1 MKLLGKL
8 VFNYLFYWNRLVF
21 FAVMESWFLIIGV
34 ILAALYSGL
43 IWLYRFWFNRLKP
56 FEPIPKALQ
65 TPVFFSVIVPARNE
79 SEAIEACLNSIL
91 AQQYPVDSYEII
103 VVDDFS
109 TDDTAAIVRSLSL
122 KFPHLQLI
130 SLQDFY
136 PDGNQLAYKKKAI
149 ELAISKSKGTWVV
162 TTDADCIVPPLW
174 LHHFSAMIAKEN
186 PVFIAAPVMFTY
198 NGKFSG
204 IFQLLDF
211 MSLQGIT
218 AAAVSAGSHTM
229 CNGAN
234 LAYSK
239 QAFEQVGGFR
249 GIDHLASGDD
259 MLLMYK
265 MKREF
270 GKRLSYL
277 FSSKS
282 IVLTAP
288 MPGWKQFLHQRIRWA
303 SKASYYEDKGMLMV
317 LWLVYLLNAILLVG
331 LIASFFYP
339 VLFPHV
345 LLLIAIK
352 TIAELGF
359 LLPVAHF
366 FQLKKWLLY
375 FPLMQPFHI
384 VYTVIAGW
392 LGKFGSYQWKSRKV
406 Q

>member
-79 SEAIEACLNSIL
+79 SERIEACLQSIL
-91 AQQYPVDSYEII
+91 RQQYPSDCYEIL

-109 TDDTAAIVRSLSL
+109 TDDTAVKVRKLASQY
-122 KFPHLQLI
+122 PRVQLL

-136 PDGNQLAYKKKAI
+136 ADGNQLAYKKKAI
-149 ELAISKSKGTWVV
+149 ELAISKSKGSWIV
-162 TTDADCIVPPLW
+162 TTDADCVVPPDW
-174 LHHFSAMIAKEN
+174 LHHFNAMIAKEN
-186 PVFIAAPVMFTY
+186 PVFIAAPVMFTN

-204 IFQLLDF
+204 IFQVLDF
-211 MSLQGIT
+211 LSLQGIT

-239 QAFEQVGGFR
+239 QAFEQVGRFK

-265 MKREF
+265 MKKQF
-270 GKRLSYL
+270 GNRLSYL
-277 FSSKS
+277 FSAQS

-288 MPGWKQFLHQRIRWA
+288 MPNWKQFLHQRIRWA
-303 SKASYYEDKGMLMV
+303 SKASYYEDKGMLAV
-317 LWLVYLLNAILLVG
+317 LWLVYLFNAFLLVG
-331 LIASFFYP
+331 LILGIFYP
-339 VLFPHV
+339 TVFYDV
-345 LLLIAIK
+345 LLLIGIK
-352 TIAELGF
+352 TFAELSF
-359 LLPVAHF
+359 MLPVAHF
-366 FQLKKWLLY
+366 FRMQKWLLF
-375 FPLMQPFHI
+375 FPIMQPFHI
-384 VYTVIAGW
+384 VYTVVAGW
-392 LGKFGSYQWKSRKV
+392 LGKFGSYQWKSRTV

>member
-1 MKLLGKL
+1 
-8 VFNYLFYWNRLVF
+8 
-21 FAVMESWFLIIGV
+21 MEAWFLIIGL

-56 FEPIPKALQ
+56 FEANPQLLQ

-79 SEAIEACLNSIL
+79 SEGIEACLQSIL
-91 AQQYPVDSYEII
+91 RQQYPSDCYEIL

-109 TDDTAAIVRSLSL
+109 TDDTAAKVSNLAV
-122 KFPHLQLI
+122 KFPQVKLI
-130 SLQDFY
+130 LLQDFY
-136 PDGNQLAYKKKAI
+136 QDENQLAYKKKAI
-149 ELAISKSKGTWVV
+149 ELAISKSKGSWIV
-162 TTDADCIVPPLW
+162 TTDADCIVPALW
-174 LHHFSAMIAKEN
+174 LQHFNAMIAKEH

-218 AAAVSAGSHTM
+218 AAAVSAGSHSM

-259 MLLMYK
+259 MLLMHK
-265 MKREF
+265 MKKEF
-270 GKRLSYL
+270 GNRLSYL
-277 FSSKS
+277 FSAQS

-288 MPGWKQFLHQRIRWA
+288 MPNWKQFLQQRIRWA
-303 SKASYYEDKGMLMV
+303 SKASYFEDKGILLV
-317 LWLVYLLNAILLVG
+317 LWLVYLLNAILFAG
-331 LIASFFYP
+331 LIASLFYP
-339 VLFPHV
+339 ALFPNV
-345 LLLIAIK
+345 ILLIGIK
-352 TIAELGF
+352 TFAELGF
-359 LLPVAHF
+359 MLPVAHF
-366 FQLKKWLLY
+366 FQLKKWLLF

>member
-1 MKLLGKL
+1 
-8 VFNYLFYWNRLVF
+8 
-21 FAVMESWFLIIGV
+21 MESWFLLIGV
-34 ILAALYSGL
+34 ILTALYSGL

-56 FEPIPKALQ
+56 FEANPQLLQ
-65 TPVFFSVIVPARNE
+65 APVFFSVIVPARNE
-79 SEAIEACLNSIL
+79 SEAIEACLQSIL
-91 AQQYPVDSYEII
+91 QQQYPSDCYEIL

-109 TDDTAAIVRSLSL
+109 TDDTAAKVSSLSMN
-122 KFPHLQLI
+122 FPQVKLI

-136 PDGNQLAYKKKAI
+136 PDGKQLAYKKKAI
-149 ELAISKSKGTWVV
+149 ELAISKSQGSWIV
-162 TTDADCIVPPLW
+162 TTDADCIVPHLW
-174 LHHFSAMIAKEN
+174 LHHFNAMIAKEA

-218 AAAVSAGSHTM
+218 AAAVSAGSHSM

-259 MLLMYK
+259 MLLMHK
-265 MKREF
+265 MKKEF
-270 GKRLSYL
+270 GNRLSYL
-277 FSSKS
+277 FSAQA

-288 MPGWKQFLHQRIRWA
+288 MPNWKQFLHQRIRWA
-303 SKASYYEDKGMLMV
+303 SKASYYQDKGMLMV
-317 LWLVYLLNAILLVG
+317 LWLVYLLNALLFAG
-331 LIASFFYP
+331 LIAALFYP
-339 VLFPHV
+339 AFFPEV

-359 LLPVAHF
+359 MLPVAHF
-366 FQLKKWLLY
+366 FQLKKWLLF

>member
-1 MKLLGKL
+1 
-8 VFNYLFYWNRLVF
+8 
-21 FAVMESWFLIIGV
+21 MESWFLIIGV

-56 FEPIPKALQ
+56 FEPIPQALQ
-65 TPVFFSVIVPARNE
+65 APVFFSVIVPARNE

-339 VLFPHV
+339 VLFPQV

>member
-1 MKLLGKL
+1 
-8 VFNYLFYWNRLVF
+8 
-21 FAVMESWFLIIGV
+21 MEAWFLIIGV

-56 FEPIPKALQ
+56 FEANSQLLQ

-79 SEAIEACLNSIL
+79 SERIEACLQSIL
-91 AQQYPVDSYEII
+91 RQQYPSDCYEIL

-109 TDDTAAIVRSLSL
+109 TDETAAKVSKLAV
-122 KFPHLQLI
+122 KFPQVKLI

-136 PDGNQLAYKKKAI
+136 QDGNQLAYKKKAI
-149 ELAISKSKGTWVV
+149 ELAISKSKGTWIV
-162 TTDADCIVPPLW
+162 TTDADCIVPALW
-174 LHHFSAMIAKEN
+174 LQHFNAMIAKEN
-186 PVFIAAPVMFTY
+186 PVFIAAPVMFSY

-259 MLLMYK
+259 MLLMHK

-270 GKRLSYL
+270 GNRLSYL
-277 FSSKS
+277 FSAQS
-282 IVLTAP
+282 IVLTDP
-288 MPGWKQFLHQRIRWA
+288 MPNWKQFLHQRIRWA
-303 SKASYYEDKGMLMV
+303 SKASYYEDKGILLV
-317 LWLVYLLNAILLVG
+317 LWLVYLQNAMLFAG
-331 LIASFFYP
+331 LIASLFYP
-339 VLFPHV
+339 ALFPNV
-345 LLLIAIK
+345 LLLIGIK
-352 TIAELGF
+352 TFAELGF